1 MVAIT
6 TTELRKNFKKYF
18 DIAHN
23 ERVIVHYGKNK
34 AYEIIPTEKECENDA
49 SFSNPKLLAALKE
62 AEKDIAAGRF
72 TEIKDPK
79 NLWESI
85 K

>member
-18 DIAHN
+18 DIAQK
-23 ERVIVHYGKNK
+23 ERVVVHYGKTQ
-34 AYEIIPTEKECENDA
+34 AYEIIPTQKESENDPY
-49 SFSNPKLLAALKE
+49 FSNPKLLAALKE
-62 AEKDIAAGRF
+62 AEEDIAAGRF

-79 NLWESI
+79 NLWDSI